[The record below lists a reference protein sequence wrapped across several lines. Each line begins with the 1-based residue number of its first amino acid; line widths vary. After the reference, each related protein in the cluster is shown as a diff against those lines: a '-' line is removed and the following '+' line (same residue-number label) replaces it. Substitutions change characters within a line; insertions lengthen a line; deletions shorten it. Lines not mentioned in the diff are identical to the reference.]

1 MHIIIIIIII
11 ITIIIITTIMMM
23 IKILFLKNCNSQK
36 QVYTMQH
43 LELETGKTY
52 EACSIVHWEG
62 ASRRP

>member
-11 ITIIIITTIMMM
+11 VITIMMM

-52 EACSIVHWEG
+52 EACSIVQWEG
-62 ASRRP
+62 ACRRP

>member
-1 MHIIIIIIII
+1 
-11 ITIIIITTIMMM
+11 MMM

-52 EACSIVHWEG
+52 EACSIVYWEG